1 MRFLHTSD
9 WHLGKTLK
17 GRSRADEHEAALS
30 EILDLIERE
39 KIDCVLITGDI
50 FDSQAPPPDAERL
63 AFNFFSKLR
72 RLNVEAVVI
81 GGNHDHPK
89 RLAASRDVLGLLDIH
104 VRPDPARPADG
115 GIIEIEKDGE
125 KALVAVLPFVT
136 AGKIEDATTLMGPE
150 VARYQAYSER
160 ISAICG
166 VLTESFSS
174 KTINLLLAHMYVDG
188 SETSRSEREIHI
200 AKPYA
205 VSAQRFPSTAHYIAL
220 GHLHRPQEISAPSR
234 TLYAGSILQ
243 LDFGE
248 REQKKRVVIIDAHPG
263 KPAKIKSYPLK
274 SGRQLREVT
283 GTLDQLRARAETF
296 GDDWLRVTVK
306 VEIPLP
312 GIADSVR
319 EILPNTLE
327 VRLDYPHIDPQTI
340 EMAGTDPLELFSRF
354 YKRQRAAE
362 PPQTITKLF
371 STLYEEAIADETD

>member
-72 RLNVEAVVI
+72 GLNVEAVVI

-115 GIIEIEKDGE
+115 GVVEIEKDGE

-263 KPAKIKSYPLK
+263 KPATIKSYPLT
-274 SGRQLREVT
+274 SGRQLTEVF
-283 GTLDQLRARAETF
+283 GTLDELRARAETF

-306 VEIPLP
+306 VDMPLP
-312 GIADSVR
+312 GIADNVR

-327 VRLDYPHIDPQTI
+327 VRLDYPHIDTQTI

-354 YKRQRAAE
+354 YTRQRSAE
-362 PPQTITKLF
+362 PPEAITKLF
-371 STLYEEAIADETD
+371 STLYEEAIADAAN

>member
-72 RLNVEAVVI
+72 GLNVEAVVI

-115 GIIEIEKDGE
+115 GVVEIEKDGE

-150 VARYQAYSER
+150 VERYQAYSER

-263 KPAKIKSYPLK
+263 KPATIESYPLT
-274 SGRQLREVT
+274 SGRQLTEVF
-283 GTLDQLRARAETF
+283 GTLDELRARAKTF

-306 VEIPLP
+306 VDMPLP
-312 GIADSVR
+312 GIADNVR

-327 VRLDYPHIDPQTI
+327 VRLDYPHIDTQTI
-340 EMAGTDPLELFSRF
+340 EMEGTDPLELFSRF
-354 YKRQRAAE
+354 YTRQRSAE
-362 PPQTITKLF
+362 PPEAITKLF
-371 STLYEEAIADETD
+371 STLYEEAIADATD

>member
-17 GRSRADEHEAALS
+17 GRSRGDEHEAALS
-30 EILDLIERE
+30 EILEIIERE
-39 KIDCVLITGDI
+39 NVDCVLITGDV

-115 GIIEIEKDGE
+115 GVIEIAKDGE

-263 KPAKIKSYPLK
+263 KPATIKSHPLK

-306 VEIPLP
+306 VEMPLP

-340 EMAGTDPLELFSRF
+340 EMAGTDPLELFSHF
-354 YKRQRAAE
+354 YKHQRTAE
-362 PPQTITKLF
+362 PPQAITKLF
-371 STLYEEAIADETD
+371 STLYEEAIADASD